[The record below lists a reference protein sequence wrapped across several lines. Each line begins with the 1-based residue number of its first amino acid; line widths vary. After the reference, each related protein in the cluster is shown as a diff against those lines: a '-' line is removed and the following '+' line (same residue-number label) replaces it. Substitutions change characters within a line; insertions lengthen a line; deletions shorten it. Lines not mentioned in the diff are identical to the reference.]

1 MDVLTDSCLDL
12 HRPLC
17 THKNI

>member
-1 MDVLTDSCLDL
+1 MDVLTDSWLDL